1 MNLNLFE
8 WITKDL
14 MTLIRLWVESKKM
27 SKKIFSSKNF
37 KRERERERER
47 ERQKGYET
55 KGRFLMETLSNLNLP
70 I

>member
-27 SKKIFSSKNF
+27 TKKIFSSKNF
-37 KRERERERER
+37 KRERDKKDMKPR
-47 ERQKGYET
+47 GD
-55 KGRFLMETLSNLNLP
+55 S
-70 I
+70 